1 MMPSSASWR
10 GRGRSSSVE
19 LDSVARQIERWG
31 LSAPA
36 LLFLEAH
43 RPLAWLGGQALLL
56 LPPVLGPFYREES
69 ITGLAALLS
78 DEANLS
84 RLMRRLEAGPGPEG
98 EGTGA
103 RG

>member
-1 MMPSSASWR
+1 MD
-10 GRGRSSSVE
+10 
-19 LDSVARQIERWG
+19 LDSVAHQIERWG

-56 LPPVLGPFYREES
+56 LPPVLRPFCREES

-78 DEANLS
+78 DEANLN

-98 EGTGA
+98 KRMGT
-103 RG
+103 RR

>member
-1 MMPSSASWR
+1 MD
-10 GRGRSSSVE
+10 
-19 LDSVARQIERWG
+19 LDSVAHQIERWG

-56 LPPVLGPFYREES
+56 LQPVLMPFCREES
-69 ITGLAALLS
+69 IPGLVALLS
-78 DEANLS
+78 DEANLN

-98 EGTGA
+98 KGIEAGG
-103 RG
+103 